1 MAVAVRGMGG
11 SWVRRSCDAVRWP
24 GECDSR
30 RGPIHG
36 VVQRRTWH
44 HGYAAAGWPA
54 AVFDYRGGGCLYRR
68 PSPIASC
75 ATARIAFAVGAAV
88 TYAAGAVTV
97 AAAIS
102 TATAIPFTPSA
113 ASASIASGCLA
124 TYIATATCAATRD
137 PQHSEAGACCAE

>member
-54 AVFDYRGGGCLYRR
+54 AVFDYRGDGSVYTTTIR
-68 PSPIASC
+68 
-75 ATARIAFAVGAAV
+75 T
-88 TYAAGAVTV
+88 
-97 AAAIS
+97 AAITTNCPAKRAAS
-102 TATAIPFTPSA
+102 YSA
-113 ASASIASGCLA
+113 A
-124 TYIATATCAATRD
+124 TM
-137 PQHSEAGACCAE
+137 